1 MRINNTTGSF
11 YKNTTGTIH
20 INDTKSVN
28 SIIATHAGPNSTL
41 SSSVDTVKP
50 NLSNVSHSTK
60 ISETAHWWQY
70 SIGNPSVP

>member
-1 MRINNTTGSF
+1 MRINNTTGSL

-20 INDTKSVN
+20 INDTRSVH

-41 SSSVDTVKP
+41 PSSVDIVKP
-50 NLSNVSHSTK
+50 NLSNVSYSTK
-60 ISETAHWWQY
+60 ISEIAHWWQY